1 MSGQHEDRKR
11 ALSAAQ
17 FTISSARAR
26 EIKLLCDWKNG
37 GVLGGL
43 PRPSYPS
50 LTPEEDELIRQLWLT
65 LDGSACWMDALSML
79 CRS

>member
-1 MSGQHEDRKR
+1 MSEQHEDRKR
-11 ALSAAQ
+11 AFVAAQ
-17 FTISSARAR
+17 STINPVRAR

-50 LTPEEDELIRQLWLT
+50 LTLEEDELIRQLWLT
-65 LDGSACWMDALSML
+65 LDGSACWMDALYML

>member
-1 MSGQHEDRKR
+1 MSEQHQDRKR
-11 ALSAAQ
+11 ALMAALS
-17 FTISSARAR
+17 TIRPSRAR

-37 GVLGGL
+37 GVLGRM

-50 LTPEEDELIRQLWLT
+50 PTPEEDELIRQLWLT
-65 LDGSACWMDALSML
+65 LDGSASWMDALYML